1 MKPKEPTQWVRLS
14 PVKRRLVG
22 CALLTAGSPAA
33 RTRQEDLVLGGVEP
47 VRVGASLGHVLPV
60 RRP

>member
-1 MKPKEPTQWVRLS
+1 MRLS

-47 VRVGASLGHVLPV
+47 VRVGASLGHVLLV